1 MRFCN
6 SCTCASAAASPYLL
20 RCLWPLAAFRRCCE
34 PLYAAIVE
42 CRRAGVTITNGQH
55 VADAGHMQT
64 CIAADRST
72 TSAIAQAACAVLH
85 TPAASSTE
93 GGCAIASLVSL
104 MGCLWGPR
112 ETGRRGEPGERPRSP
127 VTAHAHAVWTVEVR
141 VAAGSCEPHH
151 DHVGPRSGDWGMF
164 ACERF
169 AALIRRS
176 NRNNHD
182 ACNSPWCLV

>member
-127 VTAHAHAVWTVEVR
+127 VSRLTDDVDD
-141 VAAGSCEPHH
+141 
-151 DHVGPRSGDWGMF
+151 DHVGPRSGDWGMSE
-164 ACERF
+164 CERF

-182 ACNSPWCLV
+182 ACKFALVSGLT